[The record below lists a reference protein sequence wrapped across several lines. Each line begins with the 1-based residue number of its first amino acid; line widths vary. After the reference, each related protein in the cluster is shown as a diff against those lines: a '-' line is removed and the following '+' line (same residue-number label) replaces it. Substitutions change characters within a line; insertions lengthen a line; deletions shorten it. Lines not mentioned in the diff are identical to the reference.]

1 MFGEGLTESIN
12 DNIGT
17 AEQKF
22 SINFTKAKTKFCL
35 ILHFPVQVF

>member
-1 MFGEGLTESIN
+1 MFDEGPTESIN
-12 DNIGT
+12 DSIGA

-35 ILHFPVQVF
+35 ILHFPVRVS